1 MIKKYSLIVLLILN
15 FCEYSFCSNTKWI
28 RENGTNEYLLTY
40 NNEPI
45 EPSDQCVKK
54 SEKFPDEF
62 KWQCYTH
69 CAYIGYG
76 VGWCFKKGD
85 SDEMECKCEGSG
97 YYTRNS
103 YRREWENKKYKKAG
117 GHEDDQHHE
126 NDQSDGHTSHVSQDM
141 DHVEEDAHEDQNDQI
156 GHYDDAA
163 EEHTEEEDGDNGEYY
178 DQDYDENDHEGY
190 DEEHT
195 QDNSH
200 DFEENDKTIPFYNPK

>member
-1 MIKKYSLIVLLILN
+1 
-15 FCEYSFCSNTKWI
+15 
-28 RENGTNEYLLTY
+28 
-40 NNEPI
+40 
-45 EPSDQCVKK
+45 
-54 SEKFPDEF
+54 
-62 KWQCYTH
+62 
-69 CAYIGYG
+69 
-76 VGWCFKKGD
+76 
-85 SDEMECKCEGSG
+85 MECKCEGSG

-117 GHEDDQHHE
+117 GHEGNHYQPSLFSSRWPYSIYCTKLCKQKNVLTLQSLDDQHHE
-126 NDQSDGHTSHVSQDM
+126 NDQSDGYTSHVSQDM

-200 DFEENDKTIPFYNPK
+200 GK